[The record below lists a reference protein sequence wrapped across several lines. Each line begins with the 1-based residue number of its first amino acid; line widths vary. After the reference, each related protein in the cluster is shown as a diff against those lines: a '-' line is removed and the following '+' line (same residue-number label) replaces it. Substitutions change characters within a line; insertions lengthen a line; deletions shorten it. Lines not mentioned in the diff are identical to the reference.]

1 MTRPEYD
8 KDNVF
13 AKILRGEI
21 PCNKF
26 DECEFSLAFYD
37 IQPQRKIHILVIPK
51 GEYVDMTDF
60 ALHASIAEQAAFL
73 AAIGRV
79 VEKAGLKEK
88 GYRVISNTGFHGH
101 QDVPHLHMHV
111 LGGEAVGPMLMK
123 KA

>member
-37 IQPQRKIHILVIPK
+37 IQPQREIHILVIPK

-60 ALHASIAEQAAFL
+60 ALYASIAEQAAFL

-88 GYRVISNTGFHGH
+88 GYRVISNTGLHGH